1 MERQRFQALDVMRG
15 LTLALM
21 ILVNTPGSW
30 SHVYPPLLHADWHG
44 FTPTD
49 FIFPFFLFMVGA
61 AMVFSQKSLA
71 SLSNAQRWLKIM
83 RRTFLIFFIGV
94 LLNYFPFSQ
103 SLRELRIPGVLQ
115 RIALA
120 YFFAVIIILYA
131 GLYVRWALAAVLL
144 VGYWAVL
151 QLSADPYSLEHS
163 VVRQVDLWLLGENH
177 MLQGKGIAFDS
188 EGILSTLPSIV
199 SVLIGFEVT
208 RHLISA
214 SDKTKAQWQL
224 LSIGV
229 MLCIAG
235 LFWHL
240 WFPINKYLWTS
251 SFVLLTGGA
260 GVLVLLLL
268 VRLESLT
275 FVRGIY
281 HGFTMLGQNPLFIYA
296 LSILWAKSLYLVSI
310 DNRSAYEWG
319 YLQLNRVASPMN
331 ASLLFALISVALM
344 WLIAWLLH
352 RKKIVIA
359 L

>member
-1 MERQRFQALDVMRG
+1 MAKQRFQALDVMRG

-103 SLRELRIPGVLQ
+103 SLSELRIPGVLQ

-151 QLSADPYSLEHS
+151 QLGADPYSLEHS
-163 VVRQVDLWLLGENH
+163 VVRQVDLWLLGESH
-177 MLQGKGIAFDS
+177 MWQGKGIAFDP

-199 SVLIGFEVT
+199 SVLIGFEIT

-214 SDKTKAQWQL
+214 GDKTKAQWQL
-224 LSIGV
+224 LAFGV
-229 MLCIAG
+229 VLSIAG
-235 LFWHL
+235 LFWHF

-251 SFVLLTGGA
+251 SFVLLTSGA

-268 VRLESLT
+268 VRLESLN
-275 FVRGIY
+275 FVRGIFN
-281 HGFTMLGQNPLFIYA
+281 GCTMLGQNPLFIYA

-310 DNRSAYEWG
+310 NDRAAYEWG
-319 YLQLNRVASPMN
+319 YLQLNRLLNPMN
-331 ASLLFALISVALM
+331 ASLLFALISVAVM